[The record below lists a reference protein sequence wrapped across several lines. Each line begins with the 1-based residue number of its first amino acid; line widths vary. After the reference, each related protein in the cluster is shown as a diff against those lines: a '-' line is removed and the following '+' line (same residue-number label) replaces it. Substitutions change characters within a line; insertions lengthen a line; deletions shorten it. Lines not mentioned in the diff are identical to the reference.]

1 VSTPDRSW
9 EPAYLAVSAVLGEPL
24 DAAMASLPGGGG
36 GGGTRVAALLKGL
49 RSPLREA
56 RARALA
62 DALSEVALAVDAMSL
77 G

>member
-1 VSTPDRSW
+1 MSTPDRSW

-24 DAAMASLPGGGG
+24 DAAMASLLDGG
-36 GGGTRVAALLKGL
+36 GGGTRAAALLKGL
-49 RSPLREA
+49 RSSLREA

>member
-1 VSTPDRSW
+1 VSTPDRPW

-36 GGGTRVAALLKGL
+36 TRAAVLLKGL

>member
-1 VSTPDRSW
+1 VSTTDRSW

-24 DAAMASLPGGGG
+24 DAAVASLQGGGG
-36 GGGTRVAALLKGL
+36 ARAAVLLKAL